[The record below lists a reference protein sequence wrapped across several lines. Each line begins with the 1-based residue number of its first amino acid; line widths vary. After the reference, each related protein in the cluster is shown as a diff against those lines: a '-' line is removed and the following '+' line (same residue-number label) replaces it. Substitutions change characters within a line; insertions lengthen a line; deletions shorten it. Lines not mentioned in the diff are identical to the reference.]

1 MWREPG
7 PLRAWW
13 LAFVVLAACGP
24 WPGWAPPVWGVL
36 VLAAAAVAVARPGG
50 GALVAWAA
58 AATAV
63 LAAVVA
69 RPVPAPETGALA
81 DGLRRHC
88 RSMLDLAEGLGRS
101 TALDRLF
108 AASGEVL
115 DPSAPFELLDAA
127 AGDVPGRTV
136 YLSDDRGRLVAWGG
150 ESRHYP
156 HTLRP
161 LGERR
166 WTVAWTATGGVLAV
180 REPLI
185 QQGRL
190 VGAVTVA
197 DRGARTAT
205 SVWGM
210 APGRGWRIALGA
222 APSAVTVRA
231 AGFPGAEVPLQV
243 SPDPAGCP
251 SGLRWLP
258 WLAAVAAALWWR
270 PWTAWPFLAVG
281 GASLLVAAG
290 CADAV
295 AIAILVLATAAAVG
309 RSATAAPRRWSRPM
323 VLAGLAA
330 AVAATL
336 AFPGRPLGS
345 WLPAHLLEPGWGGAW
360 MVAVA
365 WLVAGWPGLGR
376 RAMLGLGRR
385 MAVAAGLAAFAV
397 LVEVAAI
404 AVDLRRGGDER
415 PPPPES
421 ITEVD
426 VDSVLPAPAGEVW
439 LADLAPLLAR
449 LWGLDRGTAPSE
461 LLVTDADGRQVSRW
475 GDLAPAGGEVRLV
488 TGGTLG
494 AGLALEL
501 WTCEPPWNLLADWDS
516 GEPRGAADEESVWYA
531 VFDRAG
537 TVAATL
543 HPQVAALDPATAGT
557 LFYAGGGW
565 RRLEVGEVRRP
576 AFVRREGDA
585 LVAAI
590 ARTPAPSVWVVQAA
604 VAWVWALLG
613 SLTAA
618 PPVVRRKM
626 ATTFGGRLRLL
637 VAGGIVLP
645 LVILTL
651 FLHLRLR
658 REEQRLE
665 QVTGM
670 EGLLSARYATTHL
683 AGGVPVD
690 DELAR
695 WLARGWSGE
704 VALFDGTD
712 PVAVSRRD
720 LMATGVLPE
729 LPAAAAYPA
738 YLVGRDAA
746 VVHDAG
752 HRLVAAAPATLQGR
766 RLLLQLYRSD
776 PVRAQ
781 RGPGAVDWLLTG
793 ALLAALLTLVAT
805 SRIEQRLSAS
815 LRDLVG
821 VARRLLDGQP
831 PGAFR
836 RPPETDLAEVLAAVT
851 SMSEE
856 VRERERVLRH
866 QEELLRIT
874 LATLG
879 PAVLVLDPSGR
890 RRFANPSAERLEA
903 EHGELLDRVIGNLTP
918 SPDDAGG
925 PVSETVRPVP
935 GRELTWRI
943 GVAPVPL
950 PDGGAGRVAVVDDV
964 TEVVRADRLSQLAQ
978 LARIVAHEVKNPL
991 TPIRLW
997 VQELEEARRRG
1008 ADGLDE
1014 LLEEACGEI
1023 GRQVERLQQTASSFS
1038 NLVALERWEPEPVDL
1053 GSLLDETVEGL
1064 GVLRRRGIE
1073 LSVTVSA
1080 ERPLVV
1086 VGDRQWL
1093 RRAVDNLVKNSLDAL
1108 GEGGGEIRIDATTED
1123 GAAVLQVEDTA
1134 GGVPDSQLKELF
1146 SPRFSTTTAGS
1157 GLGLALVHQVV
1168 VRCHGE
1174 VTATNGATGL
1184 VVRLR
1189 LPLRG
1194 GAPPASPG

>member
-7 PLRAWW
+7 PARAWW
-13 LAFVVLAACGP
+13 LAFAVLAVSGP
-24 WPGWAPPVWGVL
+24 WPGWTPPVWALLG
-36 VLAAAAVAVARPGG
+36 LAAAAVAVARPRG

-58 AATAV
+58 AVVAV
-63 LAAVVA
+63 LAAVAV
-69 RPVPAPETGALA
+69 RPAPAPETGALT

-88 RSMLDLAEGLGRS
+88 RSMLDLAEELRRS
-101 TALDRLF
+101 AALERLF

-115 DPSAPFELLDAA
+115 DPSTPFELLEAA
-127 AGDVPGRTV
+127 AGAAPGRTV
-136 YLSDDRGRLVAWGG
+136 YLADDRGRLVAWGG
-150 ESRHYP
+150 EPRRYP

-161 LGERR
+161 FGERR
-166 WTVAWTATGGVLAV
+166 WAVAWTADGGVLAV

-197 DRGARTAT
+197 DHRARTGPEA
-205 SVWGM
+205 WGM
-210 APGRGWRIALGA
+210 TPGPGWWLELGA
-222 APSAVTVRA
+222 APSATTVRPA
-231 AGFPGAEVPLQV
+231 RFPGVEVPLRV
-243 SPDPAGCP
+243 VPDPAGCP
-251 SGLRWLP
+251 SPPRWLP
-258 WLAAVAAALWWR
+258 WLVAVVAALRWR
-270 PWTAWPFLAVG
+270 PSLSWPFLAAG
-281 GASLLVAAG
+281 GASLLAEPGCADGAAIATLVMAAAASVGRVAAAASRGWSRLWVAAG
-290 CADAV
+290 LTAA
-295 AIAILVLATAAAVG
+295 LAT
-309 RSATAAPRRWSRPM
+309 
-323 VLAGLAA
+323 
-330 AVAATL
+330 TL
-336 AFPGRPLGS
+336 ALPDRPLGS

-365 WLVAGWPGLGR
+365 WIVAGWPELGR
-376 RAMLGLGRR
+376 RASLGLGRR
-385 MAVAAGLAAFAV
+385 LAVAAGLAVLAV

-404 AVDLRRGGDER
+404 AVDLRRGRDER
-415 PPPPES
+415 PPPPASTAQVEL
-421 ITEVD
+421 D
-426 VDSVLPAPAGEVW
+426 RVLPAPVDEVW

-449 LWGLDRGTAPSE
+449 RWGLDRGVAPSE
-461 LLVTDADGRQVSRW
+461 LLVTDAEGRQVSRW
-475 GDLAPAGGEVRLV
+475 GDLAPAGDEVRLV
-488 TGGTLG
+488 TSSPAG
-494 AGLALEL
+494 AGLSLQL
-501 WTCEPPWNLLADWDS
+501 WTTEPPWNLLADWHS
-516 GEPRGAADEESVWYA
+516 GEPSGAAAEEAVWFA

-537 TVAATL
+537 TVVATL
-543 HPQVAALDPATAGT
+543 HPQVAALDPSVAGR
-557 LFYAGGGW
+557 LLHAGGGW
-565 RRLEVGEVRRP
+565 RWLEVGELRRP
-576 AFVRREGDA
+576 AWIWRAGDV

-590 ARTPAPSVWVVQAA
+590 ALPPAPSVWVVQAA

-613 SLTAA
+613 SLIAA
-618 PPVVRRKM
+618 PPVVRREM

-665 QVTGM
+665 QVTGL
-670 EGLLSARYATTHL
+670 EGLRSARYATTHL

-704 VALFDGTD
+704 VTLFDGTD
-712 PVAVSRRD
+712 PIAVSRRD

-729 LPAAAAYPA
+729 LPTAAAYPA
-738 YLVGRDAA
+738 YLVGRDVA

-752 HRLVAAAPATLQGR
+752 RRLVAAAPVTLQER

-831 PGAFR
+831 PGEVR

-851 SMSEE
+851 SMSAE

-879 PAVLVLDPSGR
+879 PAVLVLDPHGR
-890 RRFANPSAERLEA
+890 RRFANPSAERLHA
-903 EHGELLDRVIGNLTP
+903 EHGDLLDRVIGEVAPAATAP
-918 SPDDAGG
+918 CG

-1008 ADGLDE
+1008 AEDLDE

-1023 GRQVERLQQTASSFS
+1023 GRQVERLQETASSFS

-1053 GSLLDETVEGL
+1053 GELLHETVEGL
-1064 GVLRRRGIE
+1064 GVLRRRGIG
-1073 LSVTVSA
+1073 LSVTEPVG
-1080 ERPLVV
+1080 EPLVV
-1086 VGDRQWL
+1086 VGDRQWM
-1093 RRAVDNLVKNSLDAL
+1093 RRAVDNLVKNSIDAL
-1108 GEGGGEIRIDATTED
+1108 GEEGGEIRVDVLRE
-1123 GAAVLQVEDTA
+1123 GVAAVLQVEDTA
-1134 GGVPDSQLKELF
+1134 GGVPESQLKELF

-1168 VRCHGE
+1168 ARCHGE
-1174 VTATNGATGL
+1174 VTAANGTTGL

-1194 GAPPASPG
+1194 APSQPSPG